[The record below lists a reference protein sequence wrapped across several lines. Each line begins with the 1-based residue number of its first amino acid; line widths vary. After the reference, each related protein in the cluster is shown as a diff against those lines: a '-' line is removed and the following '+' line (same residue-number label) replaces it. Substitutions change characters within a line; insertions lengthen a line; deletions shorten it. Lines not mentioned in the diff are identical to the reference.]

1 MAKEKRG
8 YADLGA
14 ILLHEK
20 MMKTTKL
27 YSRFMTFFLLLLF
40 GFAIGA
46 KSSGL
51 DTYRFAILM
60 SVIGLIAVLHFRMM
74 RKKFSRYQSSKN

>member
-1 MAKEKRG
+1 
-8 YADLGA
+8 
-14 ILLHEK
+14 
-20 MMKTTKL
+20 MKTTKL

-51 DTYRFAILM
+51 DTYRFTILM
-60 SVIGLIAVLHFRMM
+60 TVIGVISIFHFRMM
-74 RKKFSRYQSSKN
+74 RKKFAR

>member
-1 MAKEKRG
+1 
-8 YADLGA
+8 
-14 ILLHEK
+14 
-20 MMKTTKL
+20 MKTTKL

-51 DTYRFAILM
+51 DTYRFTILLGTIGVIAI
-60 SVIGLIAVLHFRMM
+60 LHFRMM
-74 RKKFSRYQSSKN
+74 RKKFARFESTKS